1 MAVELPN
8 LDNRTYDE
16 LLAEARA
23 SIHLSYRGWTDHNPS
38 DPGITLIELF
48 AWLTEMILYRTNRIT
63 DQGYDVFLKILRSDP
78 AWQRPSDVE
87 LHEAVKETIGAL
99 RERYRAVTPDDYEQI
114 VMAEWSASVRRAR
127 CLAERDLEP
136 FTGELRRPGHVS
148 VILVPEP
155 VDFYLP
161 FSTTYTEADFAAAQQ
176 PTPSLLSAVKGA
188 LLPRRVLTTRV
199 HVVGPTYFVVPLTAK
214 LYLRE
219 GFTRAQVTAA
229 ALAALQAYFHPI
241 TGGAD
246 GAGWP
251 FGRPVYTSDIYA
263 LLDAIT
269 GVDFVTDV
277 DLPVA
282 LENRKI
288 IDGPSLVGVDLL
300 EHELPRISVTA
311 ESLTVFERAGG
322 VWL

>member
-16 LLAEARA
+16 LMSEARA
-23 SIHLSYRGWTDHNPS
+23 SIHLLYKAWTDHNPS
-38 DPGITLIELF
+38 DPGITLVELF
-48 AWLTEMILYRTNRIT
+48 AWLTEMVLYRTNRIT

-87 LHEAVKETIGAL
+87 LHEAVTETIGAL
-99 RERYRAVTPDDYEQI
+99 RERYRAVTADDYERI
-114 VMAEWSASVRRAR
+114 VTAEWGGAVRRVR

-161 FSTTYTEADFAAAQQ
+161 FSPTYTEADFMAAQQ
-176 PTPSLLSAVKGA
+176 PTPSLLSAVKGT
-188 LLPRRVLTTRV
+188 LIPRRVLTTRV

-214 LYLRE
+214 LFLRE

-229 ALAALQAYFHPI
+229 AIAALEDRFHPI

-246 GAGWP
+246 GRGWP
-251 FGRPVYTSDIYA
+251 FGRPVYTSDVYA
-263 LLDAIT
+263 LLDAVP

-277 DLPVA
+277 DLPVT
-282 LENRKI
+282 LSNRRI
-288 IDGPSLVGVDLL
+288 TDGPSLVGVDLL
-300 EHELPRISVTA
+300 EHELPRIAVVA